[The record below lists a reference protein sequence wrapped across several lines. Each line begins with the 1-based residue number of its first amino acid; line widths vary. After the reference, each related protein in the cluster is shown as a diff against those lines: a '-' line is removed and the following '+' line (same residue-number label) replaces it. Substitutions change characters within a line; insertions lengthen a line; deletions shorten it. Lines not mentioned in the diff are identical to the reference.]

1 MFLPALER
9 EDLGMLVLA
18 GASALLCFLAGCV
31 VHQSFVLRIILGR
44 IEAIE
49 RRVMHVKVTNHRS
62 QSAGSDCGDGQRG
75 VRLLRVRSD
84 SEACRSTRPSDAGSG
99 SKRQRKVRHGD
110 SPHAFPCLRLDACLQ
125 ESSKSSSALSVAPC
139 NTPEEYLA
147 RGDATRQ
154 AMTTIS
160 PDEALR

>member
-1 MFLPALER
+1 MEKNCDLRRSKTEMVQKCTLGLNVQFCVCLDAPLRPPADTKKSGLDTAATMFLPALER

-49 RRVMHVKVTNHRS
+49 RRVMQVKVTKHRS

-75 VRLLRVRSD
+75 VRVQSGC
-84 SEACRSTRPSDAGSG
+84 SE
-99 SKRQRKVRHGD
+99 
-110 SPHAFPCLRLDACLQ
+110 
-125 ESSKSSSALSVAPC
+125 
-139 NTPEEYLA
+139 
-147 RGDATRQ
+147 
-154 AMTTIS
+154 
-160 PDEALR
+160 

>member
-1 MFLPALER
+1 MRTTKPSREPLRPQPEKEKTKRRELKYSKMFRTYNFEPVFFTCAKSGLDTAATMFLPALER

-75 VRLLRVRSD
+75 VRVQSGC
-84 SEACRSTRPSDAGSG
+84 SE
-99 SKRQRKVRHGD
+99 
-110 SPHAFPCLRLDACLQ
+110 
-125 ESSKSSSALSVAPC
+125 
-139 NTPEEYLA
+139 
-147 RGDATRQ
+147 
-154 AMTTIS
+154 
-160 PDEALR
+160 